1 MLANRCLPRQAEEAH
16 LNMEMANFSCDHTTN
31 GNAPLPGQDS
41 LASQGSLSNRDAVL
55 KVVNPPAVIHRLS
68 EVRQQQGV
76 SIRSVARKMGI
87 TMQEVRAQ
95 EAPGSDLR
103 LSDLLWWQQ
112 VLDVPLADLL
122 VDNEAP
128 LSPTVNQRASLLR
141 VMKTAKALS
150 ENVKDAKSKRMADML
165 VDQLVEVMP
174 ELKEVSAWHSVGQR
188 RTQEEMGRI
197 AERTIPDS
205 LFGD

>member
-1 MLANRCLPRQAEEAH
+1 
-16 LNMEMANFSCDHTTN
+16 MEMTNFGYDHTSN
-31 GNAPLPGQDS
+31 GNTPLPSQSS
-41 LASQGSLSNRDAVL
+41 LASEDAIL
-55 KVVNPPAVIHRLS
+55 KVVAPPAVTHRLA

-76 SIRSVARKMGI
+76 SVRSVARKMGI

-95 EAPGSDLR
+95 EDPSSDLR

-122 VDNEAP
+122 VDNNAP

-150 ENVKDAKSKRMADML
+150 DNVKEPKAKRMADML
-165 VDQLVEVMP
+165 VEQLVEVMP

-188 RTQEEMGRI
+188 RTQEEIGRI
-197 AERTIPDS
+197 AEKTIPDS